1 MLNWF
6 RGGRASY
13 GAGTDRRWHYAESS
27 RTNTI
32 SDLEMVMEKSAYRG
46 EHAVVGKILK
56 AARWRAGKKKQR
68 AVAALLGVPQS
79 FVSKYENGGRYLDVV
94 EFLRIAYVL
103 DANPHKLIDEILERA
118 PALRVLERRRP
129 RPR

>member
-1 MLNWF
+1 
-6 RGGRASY
+6 
-13 GAGTDRRWHYAESS
+13 
-27 RTNTI
+27 
-32 SDLEMVMEKSAYRG
+32 MEKSAYLA

-79 FVSKYENGGRYLDVV
+79 FVSKYENGGRYLDVL

-103 DANPHKLIDEILERA
+103 NANPHKLIDEILERA
-118 PALRVLERRRP
+118 PALRARVRKRP
-129 RPR
+129 RAL